1 MSELDQPGT
10 WASVDPQGMR
20 TLVESFPDQVR
31 RAMSIADAIRLEPR
45 GGVTHVVVTGLGG
58 SAIGGDVVRAAA
70 AESLRLP
77 LVVHRDYDL
86 PRFVDSRSLVV
97 ASSYS
102 GNTEETLSAYA
113 RARREGASLVCIT
126 SGGEIGR
133 RARSDGVPVVE
144 IPGGLPPRAA
154 LGYSSIALLGI
165 LHALGLVAAIRDALE
180 EAARLVTELASRYAL
195 TVPEEHNR
203 AKRLAR
209 TLHGKVVAVYGSAG
223 ILEPAAVRW
232 RGQMEENAKNL
243 AFHHLLPEMNHN
255 ELLGWRH
262 PEEVLR
268 RVAVVLI
275 RDLGDHP
282 QVRRR
287 FELTREVVEAS
298 AGVVEEV
305 WSEGDS
311 RLARIF
317 SVTYLGDFVSLYLSY
332 LNGADPT
339 PVKAIEL
346 LKERLRG

>member
-1 MSELDQPGT
+1 
-10 WASVDPQGMR
+10 
-20 TLVESFPDQVR
+20 
-31 RAMSIADAIRLEPR
+31 
-45 GGVTHVVVTGLGG
+45 
-58 SAIGGDVVRAAA
+58 
-70 AESLRLP
+70 
-77 LVVHRDYDL
+77 
-86 PRFVDSRSLVV
+86 
-97 ASSYS
+97 
-102 GNTEETLSAYA
+102 
-113 RARREGASLVCIT
+113 
-126 SGGEIGR
+126 
-133 RARSDGVPVVE
+133 
-144 IPGGLPPRAA
+144 
-154 LGYSSIALLGI
+154 
-165 LHALGLVAAIRDALE
+165 
-180 EAARLVTELASRYAL
+180 
-195 TVPEEHNR
+195 
-203 AKRLAR
+203 
-209 TLHGKVVAVYGSAG
+209 
-223 ILEPAAVRW
+223 
-232 RGQMEENAKNL
+232 MEENAKNL

-255 ELLGWRH
+255 ELVGWRH

-339 PVKAIEL
+339 PVKPIEL